1 MLEVRAKRDH
11 SEDENGHDFGNEEAA
26 TKNYG
31 YGGAYAG
38 NGHHRHHGVGYSIGS
53 GLVSIAQ
60 GAADQANTAIQN
72 QHVAGGQAA
81 FQAKNNLAQNAA
93 AAAATA
99 QAALA
104 GKQVIVSN
112 LEQQHRD
119 TQGQVEAEALQLTQA
134 QRAAVAT
141 QQSAQH
147 AQAQVRSLTA
157 ALNAAQTNAD
167 QAARAAQEAASEAA
181 SQSNML
187 AAAKQRLNLISD
199 QLGDARADLEATQN
213 AALRAAQAAQTAQ
226 ANAAKHA
233 VGLHGGFEEGGF
245 RGGFHHY

>member
-1 MLEVRAKRDH
+1 LQAKRDH
-11 SEDENGHDFGNEEAA
+11 SEEENSQDFGNAGAA

-31 YGGAYAG
+31 YGGAYG
-38 NGHHRHHGVGYSIGS
+38 GSGHHHHHGVGYSIGS

-72 QHVAGGQAA
+72 QHEAGGQAA

-112 LEQQHRD
+112 LEQQARD
-119 TQGQVEAEALQLTQA
+119 AQGQVDAEAQQLTQA

-147 AQAQVRSLTA
+147 AQAQVWGHVTG
-157 ALNAAQTNAD
+157 T
-167 QAARAAQEAASEAA
+167 
-181 SQSNML
+181 
-187 AAAKQRLNLISD
+187 
-199 QLGDARADLEATQN
+199 T
-213 AALRAAQAAQTAQ
+213 
-226 ANAAKHA
+226 
-233 VGLHGGFEEGGF
+233 GLYH
-245 RGGFHHY
+245 

>member
-1 MLEVRAKRDH
+1 MQAKRDH
-11 SEDENGHDFGNEEAA
+11 SEDENSHDFGNEEAA

-134 QRAAVAT
+134 QRAALAT

-147 AQAQVRSLTA
+147 AQAQVWAHVTGTKPPEMEITYLQNITQIPVNQLHIAGRARHIESTGETDVCQSL
-157 ALNAAQTNAD
+157 LRNFKGNY
-167 QAARAAQEAASEAA
+167 S
-181 SQSNML
+181 
-187 AAAKQRLNLISD
+187 
-199 QLGDARADLEATQN
+199 LES
-213 AALRAAQAAQTAQ
+213 LS
-226 ANAAKHA
+226 
-233 VGLHGGFEEGGF
+233 
-245 RGGFHHY
+245 

>member
-1 MLEVRAKRDH
+1 LQVKREH
-11 SEDENGHDFGNEEAA
+11 SEEEPAQDFGNAGAA

-31 YGGAYAG
+31 YGGGYGAS
-38 NGHHRHHGVGYSIGS
+38 GHHQHHHHGVGFSIGS

-72 QHVAGGQAA
+72 QHEAGGQAA

-112 LEQQHRD
+112 LEQQARD
-119 TQGQVEAEALQLTQA
+119 AQGQVDAEAQQLTQA

-147 AQAQVRSLTA
+147 AQAQVCNTHNSLLRSL
-157 ALNAAQTNAD
+157 
-167 QAARAAQEAASEAA
+167 
-181 SQSNML
+181 
-187 AAAKQRLNLISD
+187 K
-199 QLGDARADLEATQN
+199 
-213 AALRAAQAAQTAQ
+213 
-226 ANAAKHA
+226 
-233 VGLHGGFEEGGF
+233 GG
-245 RGGFHHY
+245 

>member
-1 MLEVRAKRDH
+1 MQAKRDH
-11 SEDENGHDFGNEEAA
+11 SEEENGHEFGNEEAA
-26 TKNYG
+26 SKNYG

-134 QRAAVAT
+134 QRAALAT

-147 AQAQVRSLTA
+147 AQAQVWAHVTGNLQNITQRP
-157 ALNAAQTNAD
+157 LNQLHIAGR
-167 QAARAAQEAASEAA
+167 ARHIERTGQIDVRQGE
-181 SQSNML
+181 SQFGKLVIDESIL
-187 AAAKQRLNLISD
+187 
-199 QLGDARADLEATQN
+199 QN
-213 AALRAAQAAQTAQ
+213 W
-226 ANAAKHA
+226 
-233 VGLHGGFEEGGF
+233 EDI
-245 RGGFHHY
+245 